1 MAACDERLIEINTK
15 ILQNLCILCFSS
27 SKIQKKKKNP
37 ANLKES
43 RESPRNSNKKWQK
56 TSK

>member
-1 MAACDERLIEINTK
+1 MGACDERLIEINTK

-27 SKIQKKKKNP
+27 SKIQKKKKKNP

-43 RESPRNSNKKWQK
+43 RESPRNSNKKW
-56 TSK
+56 